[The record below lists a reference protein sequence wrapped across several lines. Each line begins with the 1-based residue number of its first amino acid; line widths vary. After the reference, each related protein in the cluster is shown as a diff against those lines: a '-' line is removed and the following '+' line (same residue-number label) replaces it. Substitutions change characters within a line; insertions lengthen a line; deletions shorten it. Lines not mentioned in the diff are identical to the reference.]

1 MVFKPSPVLLLS
13 AIELSRHPIDT
24 PTPRNEKDLR

>member
-1 MVFKPSPVLLLS
+1 MVFKTSQVLLLS

-24 PTPRNEKDLR
+24 HNLRNEKDLR